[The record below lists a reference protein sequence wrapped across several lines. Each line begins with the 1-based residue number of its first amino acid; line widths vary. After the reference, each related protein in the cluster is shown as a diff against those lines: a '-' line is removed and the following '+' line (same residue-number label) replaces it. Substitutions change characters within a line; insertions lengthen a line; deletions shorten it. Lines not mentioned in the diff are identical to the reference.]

1 MVTESPVD
9 DPDSSSDLS
18 SSSSSSASFEFPSTR
33 HRHSSSASRVKD
45 LVQSLERSSS
55 IELEAGRRSA
65 SPKKK
70 SSLTTPM
77 HPDSFFNSPPSQSPR
92 LLPIPPVMQ
101 HHTGPAPPTYVS
113 LVPIASHTTGP
124 QFPYHHEVGYR
135 STTGPLPPPPFV
147 LQPQPPSDPTK
158 QTFVVRHNMG
168 GLAGE
173 DEQGVTDAKGK
184 KRLLPYPPVLGE
196 AQVFHP
202 RPVRVG
208 GESPA
213 STLVK
218 KLAPPELSPSTST
231 DSEGFQLPDTPAGDL
246 SSDPVDIL
254 EPTMEEL
261 LDHQPFLS
269 GVDAWEAMDMTD
281 TMKKVVAS
289 DPVAQPVASESAP
302 PLAVLPAMKS
312 KARSMRVKPKP
323 PRPSPGSERKAVE
336 FGRKSGRKTL
346 GAMFFNPNQSADDP
360 FAFNDVDTSQS
371 DHLIKGRA
379 GLLSLFEPP
388 SPQPAVQEEEN
399 QSFDIL
405 SSFDLPH
412 ATDSILLQRQ
422 LELDELE
429 QVMSERE
436 SALSSRE
443 RSVSEREDTF
453 LEREDSVIAL
463 EEKCTALQ
471 IQAEQVGME
480 KSQLVARALELDDRE
495 SALKER
501 EEKIEEA
508 ERRIAERERDFDLR
522 EEALKTEHAELVF
535 RNAAMESREELLKA
549 KEASLQE
556 LTNKKDEFERQR
568 KTSETSQ
575 GSISLPSPPLS
586 RRPSSTADD
595 DEFYSRASA
604 ALWPLPATFV
614 KRCFNALVVPILGQQ
629 ALPRES
635 DAKSRPS
642 SSGVNAG
649 STNARRR
656 SSLGPGAQVSSRQA
670 NEITIP
676 SHSPINFRGAR
687 GSYIVLMSIGVCAVV
702 LTVLG
707 RKTTGAFGRR

>member
-1 MVTESPVD
+1 MY
-9 DPDSSSDLS
+9 
-18 SSSSSSASFEFPSTR
+18 
-33 HRHSSSASRVKD
+33 
-45 LVQSLERSSS
+45 
-55 IELEAGRRSA
+55 
-65 SPKKK
+65 
-70 SSLTTPM
+70 
-77 HPDSFFNSPPSQSPR
+77 PDSFFNSPPSQSPR

-101 HHTGPAPPTYVS
+101 HHTGPTPPTYVS
-113 LVPIASHTTGP
+113 LVPVASHTTGP
-124 QFPYHHEVGYR
+124 QIPYHHEAGYR
-135 STTGPLPPPPFV
+135 SIPGPMAPPPFV
-147 LQPQPPSDPTK
+147 LQPQPLSDPTK

-173 DEQGVTDAKGK
+173 DDQGVTDIKGK

-202 RPVRVG
+202 RPMRAG

-218 KLAPPELSPSTST
+218 KLAPPGLSPSTST
-231 DSEGFQLPDTPAGDL
+231 DSEEFQLPGTPAGDI
-246 SSDPVDIL
+246 SSGSVDIL

-261 LDHQPFLS
+261 LDHHPSLS
-269 GVDAWEAMDMTD
+269 GVDAWEAMEMTD
-281 TMKKVVAS
+281 TVKKVGVIS
-289 DPVAQPVASESAP
+289 DPETQVVGPKSTP
-302 PLAVLPAMKS
+302 PPAILPSMKS
-312 KARSMRVKPKP
+312 KSRSMRVKPKP
-323 PRPSPGSERKAVE
+323 PRPSPGSERKTVE

-346 GAMFFNPNQSADDP
+346 GAMFFNHDQSSDDP
-360 FAFNDVDTSQS
+360 FASNDVDSSQS

-388 SPQPAVQEEEN
+388 PPQPADQEEN

-405 SSFDLPH
+405 SSFDLPQ
-412 ATDSILLQRQ
+412 ATDTILLQRQ

-453 LEREDSVIAL
+453 LEREGSVIAL

-471 IQAEQVGME
+471 TQAEQVEME
-480 KSQLVARALELDDRE
+480 KSQVTARALELDIRE
-495 SALKER
+495 AALKER
-501 EEKIEEA
+501 EEKIVEA
-508 ERRIAERERDFDLR
+508 ERRIAERQRDFDLR
-522 EEALKTEHAELVF
+522 EEALKSEHAELIF
-535 RNAAMESREELLKA
+535 RNAVLEAREELVKT
-549 KEASLQE
+549 KEANLHE
-556 LTNKKDEFERQR
+556 LTSKSDEFERQR

-575 GSISLPSPPLS
+575 GSGSLPSPPLS

-614 KRCFNALVVPILGQQ
+614 KRCFNALVVPILGPQRS
-629 ALPRES
+629 PTES
-635 DAKSRPS
+635 EAS
-642 SSGVNAG
+642 SCTSASGVNGG
-649 STNARRR
+649 SPKARRR
-656 SSLGPGAQVSSRQA
+656 TSLGPGTQVSSKQA
-670 NEITIP
+670 NEVTIP
-676 SHSPINFRGAR
+676 SHSPMNFRGAR

-707 RKTTGAFGRR
+707 RRTTGGIGRR